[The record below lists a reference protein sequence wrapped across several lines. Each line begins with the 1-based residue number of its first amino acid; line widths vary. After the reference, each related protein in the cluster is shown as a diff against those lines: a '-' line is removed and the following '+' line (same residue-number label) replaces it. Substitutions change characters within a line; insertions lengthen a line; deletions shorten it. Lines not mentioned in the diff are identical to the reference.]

1 MKQFLIVA
9 IVAIAVTSARR
20 ERPCGGGRN
29 IESCVCADEEETE
42 VSKPWQCR
50 RVQARPESCSC
61 VDGSEWTPTGP
72 CEDESFDIEFCEC
85 DDGTEVNE
93 PRECKELQAKP
104 VSCTCSDGS
113 VFEPRG

>member
-1 MKQFLIVA
+1 MGNIPKTFFDVKEFSIKRDETIFDVA
-9 IVAIAVTSARR
+9 AVAIAVTSARR

-72 CEDESFDIEFCEC
+72 CEGESFDIEFCEC

-93 PRECKELQAKP
+93 P
-104 VSCTCSDGS
+104 
-113 VFEPRG
+113 